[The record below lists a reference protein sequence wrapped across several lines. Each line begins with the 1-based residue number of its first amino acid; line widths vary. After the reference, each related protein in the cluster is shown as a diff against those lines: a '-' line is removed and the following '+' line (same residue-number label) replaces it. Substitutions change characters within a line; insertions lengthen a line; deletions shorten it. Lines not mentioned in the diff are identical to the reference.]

1 MSVAVLRRGLRDG
14 WRGLTIAVAAVGAML
29 VLGLVVYQDI
39 DLSIYDALPEAVRHL
54 MGIPSDAD
62 ASVLAYNEMLAAIGA
77 MVLVGV
83 GVAIGAHAI
92 AGEEGNRT
100 LHLTLAAPLSRPRY
114 ALSKAAAM
122 VALIVAATVLL
133 WAVAILAP
141 EALGIDIGDAHLG
154 ALMTHL
160 GANALFHAALAFAI
174 GAVTGRK
181 ALAAAVGAAAM
192 VLGWL
197 GSGLLPMWREGSA
210 DWIPWTWFN
219 GSKPLVNGID
229 GGHLA
234 LLLGGTALLLVVGIA
249 GFTRRELRLHQG
261 GGALKDRLRGLPGAG
276 RFFSATGRGSTLF
289 GLRFATQ
296 RTLLQVVTVIMAGLM
311 GLLMGPLYASMEA
324 DLAQFTAS
332 FPESMVAMF
341 GGGDMSV
348 PAGFLHI
355 ETMGMMGPIAVILV
369 ATAAAAAG
377 IAGEERAGRLSG
389 LLSRPISRARVY
401 WTTAA
406 TVGAYVAIVCGA
418 LFLGLWGGVALG
430 SLDVDVAHIGAACF
444 LLACLGWCFGAL
456 ALLLSAASGSPAVTV
471 WGTVGAAVVTY
482 FGYTLL
488 MAAGREG
495 LGWWSPFRAYLYG
508 PPLEVGLEWWQP
520 VSLLAAAAVLV
531 GIGPML
537 FARRDLR

>member
-1 MSVAVLRRGLRDG
+1 MSVAVLRRGMLDG
-14 WRGLTIAVAAVGAML
+14 WRGLTVAVAAVGAML
-29 VLGLVVYQDI
+29 VLGLVVYQNI

-77 MVLVGV
+77 MALVGV

-100 LHLTLAAPLSRPRY
+100 LHLTLAAPISRLRY

-122 VALIVAATVLL
+122 VALIVGAAFVL
-133 WAVAILAP
+133 WVIAVVAP
-141 EALGIDIGDAHLG
+141 AVLGIDIGEAHLA

-160 GANALFHAALAFAI
+160 GANALFHAALAFAV
-174 GAVTGRK
+174 GALTGRK
-181 ALAAAVGAAAM
+181 ALAAAVGATAM

-219 GSKPLVNGID
+219 GTKPLVGGID

-234 LLLGGTALLLVVGIA
+234 LMLGGAAVLLVVGIA
-249 GFTRRELRLHQG
+249 GFLRRELRLHQG
-261 GGALKDRLRGLPGAG
+261 GAALTERLRGLPVVG
-276 RFFSATGRGSTLF
+276 RIFTATGRGRTLF
-289 GLRFATQ
+289 GLRFSAQ
-296 RTLLQVVTVIMAGLM
+296 RTLLLVVTVVMAVLM

-348 PAGFLHI
+348 AAGFLHI

-369 ATAAAAAG
+369 ATAAASAG

-389 LLSRPISRARVY
+389 VLSRRVSRARVY

-406 TVGAYVAIVCGA
+406 TVGAYVAVVCGA
-418 LFLGLWGGVALG
+418 LFLGLSGGVALG
-430 SLDVDVAHIGAACF
+430 GLDVDVANIWASCF
-444 LLACLGWCFGAL
+444 LLACLGWCFGAF
-456 ALLLSAASGSPAVTV
+456 ALLLSAATGSPAVTV
-471 WGTVGAAVVTY
+471 WGTVGVAVVSY

-488 MAAGREG
+488 MAAHKES

-520 VSLLAAAAVLV
+520 ASLLAATAVLLV
-531 GIGPML
+531 AGVPL
-537 FARRDLR
+537 FGRRDLH

>member
-1 MSVAVLRRGLRDG
+1 MSVAVLRRGLLDG
-14 WRGLTIAVAAVGAML
+14 WRGLAIAVAAVGAML

-39 DLSIYDALPEAVRHL
+39 DLSIYDALPEAVRQL

-100 LHLTLAAPLSRPRY
+100 LHVTLGAPISRLSY

-122 VALIVAATVLL
+122 VALIVAAALVL
-133 WAVAILAP
+133 WAAAELAP
-141 EALGIDIGDAHLG
+141 VALGIEVGDAHLA

-160 GANALFHAALAFAI
+160 GANALFHAALAFAV
-174 GAVTGRK
+174 GALTGRK
-181 ALAAAVGAAAM
+181 ALAAAVGAATM

-219 GSKPLVNGID
+219 GTKPLVNGID

-234 LLLGGTALLLVVGIA
+234 LLLGGTALLLAVGIA

-261 GGALKDRLRGLPGAG
+261 GAALTDRLRTLPVVG
-276 RFFSATGRGSTLF
+276 RFLTATGRGSTLF
-289 GLRFATQ
+289 GLRFAAQ
-296 RTLLQVVTVIMAGLM
+296 RTLLMVVTVVMAVLM

-369 ATAAAAAG
+369 ATAAASAG
-377 IAGEERAGRLSG
+377 IAGEERAGRISG

-418 LFLGLWGGVALG
+418 LFLGLWGGVVLG
-430 SLDVDVAHIGAACF
+430 GLDVDVANIWAACL
-444 LLACLGWCFGAL
+444 LLACLGWCFGAF
-456 ALLLSAASGSPAVTV
+456 ALLLSAATGSPAVTV
-471 WGTVGAAVVTY
+471 WGTVGVAVVTY

-488 MAAGREG
+488 MAAGREE
-495 LGWWSPFRAYLYG
+495 LGWWSPFRAYLHG
-508 PPLEVGLEWWQP
+508 PPLEAGFEWWQP
-520 VSLLAAAAVLV
+520 VTLLVAAAVLAAV
-531 GIGPML
+531 GPVL